1 MDDSADDCLADRL
14 PLADRA
20 VGRKCSSALTDEQLR
35 ATLRSY
41 LLSIDLLTTT
51 SNEARTHVEQKLGLT
66 IPKGEQRQRLSS
78 LCVSV
83 TKAILKE
90 REGAAEAVPVL
101 QASTDDAA
109 AGQPRVGPGSD
120 SVAAGDAAVAGT
132 ATKTGAAA
140 LAGAAAA
147 ATPAVLSDEQQ
158 ARILASKA
166 AAQARRVAADSEA
179 VADDEVVVTRTTT
192 AAQVTDADDVMV
204 TSVRTREERDAELTY
219 PNPYPNPTG
228 NPSPS

>member
-1 MDDSADDCLADRL
+1 MDDSHEDCLADRL

-20 VGRKCSSALTDEQLR
+20 AGRKCSSALTDEQLR

-166 AAQARRVAADSEA
+166 AAQARRVDSEA

-192 AAQVTDADDVMV
+192 AAEVTDADDVVV

-228 NPSPS
+228 APSPS

>member
-1 MDDSADDCLADRL
+1 MDDSQDDCLADRL

-166 AAQARRVAADSEA
+166 AAQARRVDSEA

-192 AAQVTDADDVMV
+192 AAEVTDADDVVV
-204 TSVRTREERDAELTY
+204 TSVRTREARDACL
-219 PNPYPNPTG
+219 
-228 NPSPS
+228 